1 MHNNKDKGNSM
12 RIFFQILSGG
22 LLKQYNVAPRNLI
35 PATDFCLSSGL
46 SFTEAERR
54 LKENG
59 PNVPVDYSFPSWWH
73 ILWNAFFHPFNII
86 LIVLSVISYITS
98 DSPNGCIMLV
108 LVFIS
113 VSLRFYQ
120 VILA

>member
-12 RIFFQILSGG
+12 RKHIQILSGG
-22 LLKQYNVAPRNLI
+22 ILKQHNVAPRNLI
-35 PATDFCLSSGL
+35 TATDFCFSSGL

-120 VILA
+120 VILG